1 MILSIW
7 ALPLSVLLSRPFLF
21 ATQEFIF
28 PFKPT
33 PKSLIYALLW
43 KKQHSDSQS
52 GPAPTTSTPYRMDV
66 LCRVMPEA
74 VGIIGISARVRQR
87 WA

>member
-1 MILSIW
+1 
-7 ALPLSVLLSRPFLF
+7 
-21 ATQEFIF
+21 
-28 PFKPT
+28 
-33 PKSLIYALLW
+33 LIYALLW